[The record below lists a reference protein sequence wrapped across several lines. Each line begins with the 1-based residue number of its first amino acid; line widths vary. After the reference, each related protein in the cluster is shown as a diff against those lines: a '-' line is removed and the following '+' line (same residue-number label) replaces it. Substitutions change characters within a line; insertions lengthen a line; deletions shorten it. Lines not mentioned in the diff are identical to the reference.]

1 MKQIMLPVIIGL
13 LVLSW
18 ITVVQGISND
28 KTTYQ
33 ESVELAKEYET
44 KGFYIEA
51 IQCYETALSINPNM
65 VEYKK
70 AIAMDYYALAA
81 YSDFEAMA
89 EQVIRETGGDVDM
102 SAALVEYYIHEQ
114 QLIDAF
120 KKIDQGLESAPDNE
134 RLQALFDSIKG
145 QYKSSYA
152 SYGAITEFDNGC
164 AKITLDGKDGVIDDT
179 GDDVIAL
186 GPYTKIFEI
195 GTVSDYSAVAA
206 NNGEGC
212 FYFDTDGYK
221 RLSPDEKY
229 DYLGT
234 FCDEYAVVSR
244 NGKWGYINHNFEEQG
259 LLYDAVTVFCDGI
272 AAVQKNGKWAIINS
286 DLQENTGYEYEDV
299 VVDEYNR
306 CSINGTIFV
315 VKDGKYYLINEKG
328 EVLSQGFDN
337 AKPFINKDGCA
348 AVCSGEQWGLINK
361 KGEIVLEPKFQELG
375 SGSEGLA
382 AFMEDGKWGYIT
394 EKGEIFIE
402 AVFDGAKGFN
412 AAGYAAVKQEDVW
425 GLIQLYLYDK

>member
-13 LVLSW
+13 LALSW

-28 KTTYQ
+28 KTTYK

-44 KGFYIEA
+44 KGYYIEA
-51 IQCYETALSINPNM
+51 IKCYEAALSINPNM

-81 YSDFEAMA
+81 YSDFEEMA
-89 EQVIRETGGDVDM
+89 EQIISEHNGDVDM
-102 SAALVEYYIHEQ
+102 SAALVEYYISEER
-114 QLIDAF
+114 LIDAF
-120 KKIDQGLESAPDNE
+120 KEIEQGLESAPGNE

-145 QYKSSYA
+145 QYKSGYA
-152 SYGAITEFDNGC
+152 SYGAITEFNNGY
-164 AKITLDGKDGVIDDT
+164 ARITLDGQDGVISET

-186 GPYTKIFEI
+186 GRYKKIFEI
-195 GTVSDYSAVAA
+195 GAVNDYSAVAA
-206 NNGEGC
+206 SNSEGC
-212 FYFDTDGYK
+212 FFFDMDGYK

-234 FCDEYAVVSR
+234 FHNGYAVVSR
-244 NGKWGYINHNFEEQG
+244 TAKWGYINYDFEEQG
-259 LLYDAVTVFCDGI
+259 MLYDAATAFCEGI
-272 AAVQKNGKWAIINS
+272 AAVQKNGKWAIVGS
-286 DLQENTGYEYEDV
+286 DLQETTGYEFEDV

-306 CSINGTIFV
+306 CSVNGSIFV
-315 VKDGKYYLINEKG
+315 VKGGKYYLVNEKG

-337 AKPFINKDGCA
+337 AKPFIHKDGCA
-348 AVCSGEQWGLINK
+348 AICSGEQWGLINK
-361 KGEIVLEPKFQELG
+361 EGELVLEPKFQELG

-382 AFMEDGKWGYIT
+382 AFMENGKWGYIT

-412 AAGYAAVKQEDVW
+412 AAGYAAIKQEDVW

>member
-18 ITVVQGISND
+18 ITVVQGIAND
-28 KTTYQ
+28 KTTYK

-44 KGFYIEA
+44 KGYYIEA
-51 IQCYETALSINPNM
+51 IKCYETALSINPNM

-89 EQVIRETGGDVDM
+89 EQVIRETGGDADM
-102 SAALVEYYIHEQ
+102 SAALVEYYILEE

-120 KKIDQGLESAPDNE
+120 KTIDQGLESAPDNE
-134 RLQALFDSIKG
+134 RLQALFDGIKG
-145 QYKSSYA
+145 QYKSGYA
-152 SYGAITEFDNGC
+152 NYGAITEFDNGY
-164 AKITLDGKDGVIDDT
+164 AKITLDGKDGVIDDK

-195 GTVSDYSAVAA
+195 GTVNDYSAVAA
-206 NNGEGC
+206 NNSKGC

-234 FCDEYAVVSR
+234 FRNGYAVVSKS
-244 NGKWGYINHNFEEQG
+244 GKWGYINHNFEEQG
-259 LLYDAVTVFCDGI
+259 LLYDAATAFCDGI
-272 AAVQKNGKWAIINS
+272 AAVQKNGKWAIINP

-315 VKDGKYYLINEKG
+315 VKDGKYYLVNEKG

-361 KGEIVLEPKFQELG
+361 EGEIVLEAKYQELG

-402 AVFDGAKGFN
+402 AAFDGAKGFN